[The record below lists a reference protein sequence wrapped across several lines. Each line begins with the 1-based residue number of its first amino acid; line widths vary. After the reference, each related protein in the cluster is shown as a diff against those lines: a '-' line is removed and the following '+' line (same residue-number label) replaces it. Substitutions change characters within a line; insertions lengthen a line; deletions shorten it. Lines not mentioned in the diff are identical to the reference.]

1 MIITHDTHFSLMYC
15 ARLQKRNREGAFGFF
30 VCFFCV
36 HAPEMSASVGVFLI
50 LTLPREMQTRDRQS
64 FLHSFHPI
72 LLSTFSTLRL
82 IPSLL
87 STQTVSGCVV
97 CYVKLEKEPHSNTN
111 KQRCDVR
118 ASRSSTEVVQHDT
131 IRRHCTAKRE
141 RWCYFTS
148 VLGYWRED
156 ITVYD
161 LTTDEFFSVTERR
174 VVLWLQ
180 LCVAI
185 L

>member
-1 MIITHDTHFSLMYC
+1 MSGRSFNSYT
-15 ARLQKRNREGAFGFF
+15 
-30 VCFFCV
+30 
-36 HAPEMSASVGVFLI
+36 APGDAN
-50 LTLPREMQTRDRQS
+50 QRQS

-72 LLSTFSTLRL
+72 LLSTFSTHRL

-87 STQTVSGCVV
+87 SKQTVSGCVV
-97 CYVKLEKEPHSNTN
+97 CYIKLEKEPHSNTN

-131 IRRHCTAKRE
+131 IRRHRTARRE

-148 VLGYWRED
+148 VLAYWRED
-156 ITVYD
+156 MTVYD

-174 VVLWLQ
+174 VLFCGCSFVWRFYDLLYYN
-180 LCVAI
+180 
-185 L
+185 